1 MKRVPVRK
9 LQDKSHLAFKLVPS
23 EREAATYKQSKEIGA
38 HRDDHYIFFIT
49 LEGSG
54 TTIVDFEE
62 KVVGP
67 NTLYYI
73 LPDQIHY
80 RIITHQARGWYL
92 AVDPALA
99 DPACRDI
106 IEGWSGVQEPII
118 LSAAE
123 IRDYDQLLGIL
134 YRKAYEQESRMSV
147 LHALLRAFLEMAA
160 VTIQHSSKVAAH
172 NSRPAMLAM
181 QFKKLLNENIKRYK
195 TPADYAKM
203 LHISAPYLN
212 EVLKEATGSTVS
224 FWIKFRMLMEAKRL
238 LYFTDL
244 TVKQIAEEL
253 GFENHSYFSHIF
265 YKETG
270 MTALGFRKQF
280 RERE

>member
-9 LQDKSHLAFKLVPS
+9 LQDKSNLGFKLVPS
-23 EREAATYKQSKEIGA
+23 AREEATYKQSKEIGA

-49 LEGSG
+49 LDGWG
-54 TTIVDFEE
+54 TTVVDFEE
-62 KVVGP
+62 KIVGP

-80 RIITHQARGWYL
+80 RIITNKAKGWFL

-106 IEGWSGVQEPII
+106 IEGWSGFQEPII
-118 LSAAE
+118 LSATE
-123 IRDYDQLLGIL
+123 IRDYDQLLSIL
-134 YRKAYEQESRMSV
+134 YRKTYEQESRMSV
-147 LHALLRAFLEMAA
+147 LHALLGAFFEM
-160 VTIQHSSKVAAH
+160 VSGTIQLSAKVEAN
-172 NSRPAMLAM
+172 NSRPAMLSM
-181 QFKKLLNENIKRYK
+181 EFKKLLNENIKKYK

-212 EVLKEATGSTVS
+212 EALKKTTGSTVS
-224 FWIKFRMLMEAKRL
+224 FWIKYRLLMEAKRL

-244 TVKQIAEEL
+244 NVKQVAEEL

-280 RERE
+280 RERG